1 MAASP
6 HGPPRARLDVV
17 FAECSEG
24 LCATRSPGRP
34 PPFVRD
40 LRAVRRRNDQFTGT
54 GRRATLQVQHNVAAG
69 GVRFYHQAVQSNLKI
84 LVVEPE
90 HTKAREII
98 DALKDGG
105 WADVTVIGTPAA
117 LVRTMKALEPDI
129 VLIDLA
135 NPDRDTL
142 EHLSLV
148 SDAKSRPV
156 AMFVD
161 QTDEAMTQAAI
172 SAGLSAYVVNGLQKD
187 RIKPVLETAIARFN
201 LFQKM
206 QSELDAAKRAL
217 SDRKTIDRAKGLLM
231 RAKGISE
238 DDAYNLL
245 RKTAMDQGR
254 KVIDVATALV
264 TAAELLQ

>member
-1 MAASP
+1 MDN
-6 HGPPRARLDVV
+6 G
-17 FAECSEG
+17 
-24 LCATRSPGRP
+24 
-34 PPFVRD
+34 
-40 LRAVRRRNDQFTGT
+40 
-54 GRRATLQVQHNVAAG
+54 
-69 GVRFYHQAVQSNLKI
+69 LKI

-90 HTKAREII
+90 AAKARDII

-105 WADVTVIGTPAA
+105 WLDVTVIASAGA
-117 LVRTMKALEPDI
+117 LVRTLKQQDPDI

-148 SDAKSRPV
+148 SNAKSRPV

-161 QTDEAMTQAAI
+161 HTDETMTQAAI

-187 RIKPVLETAIARFN
+187 RIKPVLETAIARFRMIE
-201 LFQKM
+201 KM

-231 RAKGISE
+231 RARQISE

-254 KVIDVATALV
+254 KVIDVAAALV
-264 TAAELLQ
+264 TAADLLQ